1 MAAYDLEEQEQI
13 ANIKAWWQTY
23 GTRITI
29 YICVIALAVVG
40 WQGWNWRQHK
50 QAAQAG
56 VVYASLYQAIGS
68 NNPMQARSLVGELTE
83 NFSGTAYAPMG
94 ALLAAKYAFESGDA
108 KTARAQLDWAVEHS
122 KGELADLAYLRLAAL
137 LLDEKA
143 YDEALSKLAHKPAD
157 AFAAT
162 YAELKGDILV
172 AQEKPAEARTAYQA
186 ALQALKDKDAEAKE
200 TTADAAA
207 TDANAEEQPESPVEI
222 ILQQKLDALG
232 AA

>member
-13 ANIKAWWQTY
+13 ANIKAWWQIY

-29 YICVIALAVVG
+29 YICVIALAVVS

-50 QAAQAG
+50 QASQAG
-56 VVYASLYQAIGS
+56 VVYAALYQAIGS
-68 NNPMQARSLVGELTE
+68 NNPMQVRSLVGELTE
-83 NFSGTAYAPMG
+83 KFSGTSYAPMG

-108 KTARAQLDWAVEHS
+108 KTARAQLDWAAENS
-122 KGELADLAYLRLAAL
+122 KDELADLAYLRLAAL

-143 YDEALSKLAHKPAD
+143 YDEALGKLARKPAD
-157 AFAAT
+157 AFAPA

-172 AQEKPAEARTAYQA
+172 AQEKPAEARIAYQEA
-186 ALQALKDKDAEAKE
+186 VKALKTRDDEATE
-200 TTADAAA
+200 TIDEARS
-207 TDANAEEQPESPVEI
+207 EEKPENPAEI

-232 AA
+232 GAA